1 MQMQPFQVVAER
13 YAGDVWRFC
22 ASQVGVAGAD
32 DCFQE
37 TMLAALEA
45 YPRLRDPRAVRS
57 WLLRVA
63 SRKAI
68 DRHRRVARDAIPV
81 ADVEPGGGDRTPARE
96 VGLLELVGQLP
107 EKQRLAVAYRFV
119 ADLPYREIGE
129 LMDTSDE
136 AARRNVHEGVKALRS
151 LLTPR
156 PRARNGP
163 TLNQEPKVTGAK
175 VTENQT

>member
-1 MQMQPFQVVAER
+1 MQPFQVVAER

-45 YPRLRDPRAVRS
+45 YPRLRAPGGAGA

-68 DRHRRVARDAIPV
+68 DRHRRAARDAIPV
-81 ADVEPGGGDRTPARE
+81 AEVELGGRDCALARE
-96 VGLLELVGQLP
+96 DGLLELVGGLP

-119 ADLPYREIGE
+119 ADLRYREIGE
-129 LMDTSDE
+129 LMDTSDA

-151 LLTPR
+151 RLR
-156 PRARNGP
+156 RARATTAGQ
-163 TLNQEPKVTGAK
+163 L
-175 VTENQT
+175 

>member
-13 YAGDVWRFC
+13 YARDVWRFC
-22 ASQVGVAGAD
+22 ASQVGVASAD

-37 TMLAALEA
+37 TMLAALEG
-45 YPRLRDPRAVRS
+45 YPRLRDPGAVRS

-68 DRHRRVARDAIPV
+68 DRHRSAAREAIPV
-81 ADVEPGGGDRTPARE
+81 AEVELGGHERGLPRE
-96 VGLLELVGQLP
+96 AGLLELVGRLP

-119 ADLPYREIGE
+119 ADLPYQEIGR
-129 LMDTSDE
+129 LMDTSDA

-151 LLTPR
+151 HLTALPR
-156 PRARNGP
+156 QRSRP
-163 TLNQEPKVTGAK
+163 TLEKDPR
-175 VTENQT
+175 